1 MAAAIVS
8 AFFDYDEVLSKNT
21 KMLNFNNT
29 FSGPPSSAG
38 VPPSPPPTGPLL
50 DRRAVGSPPSSSSSS
65 SSSCSSAGGIHQRR
79 HSANALSLPPP
90 PGARDPRLRERCYSE
105 TGDRLRAPGA
115 GGGGGGTLAAIAAA
129 SGLGPVNSS
138 RYKTELCRPFEEHGA
153 CKYGEKC
160 QFAHGHQEL
169 RSLSRHPKYKTE
181 LCRTFHSIGFCPYG
195 PRCHFIHNAEERCG
209 PVPPNS
215 GTGRMPPPPT
225 RPRLQHSL
233 SFAGFPSAPSLT
245 PPPSLAADW
254 PSSDPFALP
263 SQELA
268 QLFGSGLANPPVLR
282 LPTVPCPPD
291 SLSDQE
297 GYQSSLG
304 SHSGSESPVM
314 DAARR
319 LPIFSWLSISDD

>member
-1 MAAAIVS
+1 MADAIVS
-8 AFFDYDEVLSKNT
+8 AFFDYDEVVSKNT

-29 FSGPPSSAG
+29 FSGPPSSTG
-38 VPPSPPPTGPLL
+38 VTPLSPPPTGPLL
-50 DRRAVGSPPSSSSSS
+50 DRRAVGSPPSSS
-65 SSSCSSAGGIHQRR
+65 AGGLHQRR
-79 HSANALSLPPP
+79 HSANSLSLPPP

-105 TGDRLRAPGA
+105 TGDRLRAPG
-115 GGGGGGTLAAIAAA
+115 GGGGILAAITS
-129 SGLGPVNSS
+129 SGIGQVNSS

-209 PVPPNS
+209 PMPPND
-215 GTGRMPPPPT
+215 GHGRASQPPHPA
-225 RPRLQHSL
+225 RPRLHHSL
-233 SFAGFPSAPSLT
+233 SFAGFPSALSLS
-245 PPPSLAADW
+245 PPPCLAADW
-254 PSSDPFALP
+254 PSSDPFSLP

-268 QLFGSGLANPPVLR
+268 QLFGSGLADPPVLR
-282 LPTVPCPPD
+282 PPTVPCPPD

-304 SHSGSESPVM
+304 SQSGSESPTM

>member
-1 MAAAIVS
+1 M
-8 AFFDYDEVLSKNT
+8 LS
-21 KMLNFNNT
+21 FNST

-38 VPPSPPPTGPLL
+38 VAPPSPPPTGPLL
-50 DRRAVGSPPSSSSSS
+50 DRRAVGSPPSSS
-65 SSSCSSAGGIHQRR
+65 CSSVGGIHHRR

-90 PGARDPRLRERCYSE
+90 PGARDLRLRERCYSE
-105 TGDRLRAPGA
+105 TGDRLRAPGG
-115 GGGGGGTLAAIAAA
+115 GGGGGGTLATITAA
-129 SGLGPVNSS
+129 SSSPGLGPVNSS
-138 RYKTELCRPFEEHGA
+138 RYKTELCRPFEEHGT

-209 PVPPNS
+209 PMPPNGS
-215 GTGRMPPPPT
+215 NCGVGGPGRGPQPLPPPPA

-245 PPPSLAADW
+245 PPPSMAADW

-268 QLFGSGLANPPVLR
+268 QLFGSGLADPPALR
-282 LPTVPCPPD
+282 PPTVPCPPD